1 MLIQDI
7 RKISISK
14 ISLRQNSFFNQSSR
28 VLFYRPSVDSVP
40 IGNKYFVMC
49 MLKLRKATIKYDNY
63 WILHFDSRDSR
74 NPETVRFTRLRNRA
88 GTVPTL
94 LKRSIAREISLAI
107 AETILPR
114 MRKRCKTFDRTTF
127 LRITICIYFRR
138 NVSVNISGEMREM
151 MWILYYDLTGNDRK
165 YVYFINANNDW
176 LRIG

>member
-1 MLIQDI
+1 MLIQNI

-63 WILHFDSRDSR
+63 WILRFDSRDSR

-88 GTVPTL
+88 GTIPTL
-94 LKRSIAREISLAI
+94 LKRSIATEKFHWQLRRQFCPEHGNVAKHSIELHFFELRFAYTFEEMSAWIYL
-107 AETILPR
+107 EKCEKWCEFYTTI
-114 MRKRCKTFDRTTF
+114 
-127 LRITICIYFRR
+127 
-138 NVSVNISGEMREM
+138 
-151 MWILYYDLTGNDRK
+151 
-165 YVYFINANNDW
+165 
-176 LRIG
+176 